1 MNRRLLRTSVAGGMV
16 AAFAIAGIGT
26 ASADPNPEPGTP
38 PAGKTPSQIY
48 AGVGADAFAEL
59 TNNVMVNYNAQSPA
73 PAVVLASYDSI
84 NPVTSAVGE
93 NITTKPGCS
102 IVRPNGANAAITAIT
117 QNLMSTV
124 DPTSPCID
132 FVRASRAKDA
142 TKPAE
147 ANLTFYAQSRDAVG
161 YAVIG
166 NAYAPTTPLTTAQ
179 LKDIWECKVTD
190 WSAVGGQAGA
200 IHLYKP
206 PDSAAT
212 LTFFLQA
219 IGSNLNN
226 VAAGCGGLPTLLVG
240 QQNDG
245 TSMGGDPQGILPY
258 AVTKWAAQ
266 TNAAPGIRDLRGGSH
281 IGTVNSATAPVI
293 DTSLGGET
301 YKVLNPDFTTGAS
314 TSYGR
319 IFFNAVRN
327 DAPQPLKDIFNAGGY
342 LCDNADEF
350 LIPFGNTP
358 LGNDTGASRYC
369 GQPN

>member
-1 MNRRLLRTSVAGGMV
+1 MNRHLLRAGVAGGV
-16 AAFAIAGIGT
+16 IAALAITGIGT

-59 TNNVMVNYNAQSPA
+59 TNNVMVHYNAETPA
-73 PAVVLASYDSI
+73 PSVVLASYDSI
-84 NPVTSAVGE
+84 NPVTQVANE

-117 QNLMSTV
+117 QNLKSTV
-124 DPTSPCID
+124 DTNSYCID
-132 FVRASRAKDA
+132 FVRASRAKNA
-142 TKPAE
+142 AVPAE
-147 ANLTFYAQSRDAVG
+147 AGLTFYAQSRDAVG

-166 NAYAPTTPLTTAQ
+166 NAYAPTTPLTTQQ
-179 LKDIWECKVTD
+179 LKDIWECTITD
-190 WSAVGGQAGA
+190 WSEVGGQPGA

-219 IGSNLNN
+219 IGTNLTN
-226 VAAGCGGLPTLLVG
+226 VAAGCSGLPTVLLG

-266 TNAAPGIRDLRGGSH
+266 TNGAPGILDLRGGSH
-281 IGTVNSATAPVI
+281 IGTVNTATAPTI
-293 DTSLGGET
+293 TTTLSGT
-301 YKVLNPDFTTGAS
+301 QYQVLNPDFTTGAS
-314 TSYGR
+314 TSFGR

-327 DAPQPLKDIFNAGGY
+327 DAPQGLKDIFNAGGY
-342 LCDNADEF
+342 LCDHADEF